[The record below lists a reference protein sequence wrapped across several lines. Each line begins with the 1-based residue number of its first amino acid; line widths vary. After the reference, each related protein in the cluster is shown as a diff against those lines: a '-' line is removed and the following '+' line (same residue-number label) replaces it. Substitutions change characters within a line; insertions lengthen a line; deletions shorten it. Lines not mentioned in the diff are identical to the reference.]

1 MSLDFN
7 LKKCVQSA
15 CWNKDDTMTKRAHDL
30 IWATI
35 VVGLNQITSKNVE
48 EWCWRLNFELR
59 QYGSSSICPSD
70 ADSTPFTPG
79 DLEPFIGLHT
89 NASNLTRKQYIKR
102 ACEVIVSYHDRAEI
116 TRQREYKKFATQP

>member
-15 CWNKDDTMTKRAHDL
+15 CWDKDDNMTKRAHDL

-48 EWCWRLNFELR
+48 EWCWRLNLELR
-59 QYGSSSICPSD
+59 LYGSGSICPSEE
-70 ADSTPFTPG
+70 PITPG

-102 ACEVIVSYHDRAEI
+102 VRDIIVRDHDRAEK
-116 TRQREYKKFATQP
+116 TRQRQYKEFATQP